1 MLKVDLRQLE
11 RKRRLT
17 IDAAIA
23 PGDPF
28 WRNSGVEL
36 TEPLQVHMDVQMAGR
51 DVIVQGELT
60 SRTTMPC
67 RRCLAPVTVELKE
80 KVALVYRPGLT
91 RVEAEAQEVYALA
104 ERADDLDLTEALR
117 EQVVLAVPQYAMCGE
132 TCRGLCP
139 QCGTNLN
146 QTQCDCAAAE
156 EDPRWAA
163 LRKHRMD

>member
-17 IDAAIA
+17 IDAAIG
-23 PGDPF
+23 PDDPF
-28 WRNSGVEL
+28 WRNTGVEL
-36 TEPLQVHMDVQMAGR
+36 GEPLRVQLDAQLAGR

-67 RRCLAPVTVELKE
+67 RRCLRPVTVELKE

-91 RVEAEAQEVYALA
+91 RVEAEAQEVFPLPERSDELNLA
-104 ERADDLDLTEALR
+104 DALR

-132 TCRGLCP
+132 SCRGLCP

-146 QTQCDCAAAE
+146 EAQCDCAVTE

-163 LRKHRMD
+163 LRKHRID